1 MVRKVS
7 VIGAGNV
14 GANLALYL
22 AEKDFADIIILDIID
37 GLPQGKALD
46 IFQSSPITDFNSLV
60 IGTNDYRDTTG
71 SDVVVITSGSSR
83 KPGMTRNELLEINAK
98 IVSEVTHNLVKYSPD
113 CIILV
118 VTNPVDTMTYLA
130 LKISGFKPNRV
141 MGLSGVLDGARL
153 SSFIASKLKASPAD
167 VSSLVL
173 GEHGKNMLIIP
184 RLVTVRGKPITKL
197 LPMKTI
203 NQLIERTINGG
214 AEIVSMLKTGSAFYA
229 PAAAA
234 ALMVEAIV
242 KDKKEVLPCAAF
254 LQGEYGIED
263 VVIGVPVKLG
273 KNGIEE
279 IVELELVSEEK
290 VALQDS
296 AREVRQLIESI
307 NLP

>member
-1 MVRKVS
+1 MNRKVS
-7 VIGAGNV
+7 IIGAGNV
-14 GANLALYL
+14 GSSLALYL
-22 AEKDFADIIILDIID
+22 AEKDFADIVILDVVD

-46 IFQSSPITDFNSLV
+46 ISQSSPITDFNSQV
-60 IGTNDYRDTTG
+60 SGTNDYKDTAG
-71 SDVVVITSGSSR
+71 SDVVVITSGISR
-83 KPGMTRNELLEINAK
+83 KPGMNRDELLEINAK
-98 IVSEVTHNLVKYSPD
+98 IVSEVTHNSAKYSPD

-130 LKISGFKPNRV
+130 FKVSGFKPNRV

-153 SSFIASKLKASPAD
+153 SCSIARKLRVPSGD
-167 VSSLVL
+167 VSTLVL

-184 RLVTVRGKPITKL
+184 RLVTVRGEPITKL
-197 LPMKTI
+197 LPIETI

-214 AEIVSMLKTGSAFYA
+214 AEIVSLLKTGSAFYA

-234 ALMVEAIV
+234 ARMIEAIIR
-242 KDKKEVLPCAAF
+242 DKKEVLPCAAY

-263 VVIGVPVKLG
+263 TVIGVPVRLG

-279 IVELELVSEEK
+279 IVELKLESDEK

-296 AREVRQLIESI
+296 ARAVKQLIVSI
-307 NLP
+307 NLT